1 MDVVKP
7 VLKYTSLSHGRPI
20 ICLAGGYGWTK
31 LSNLQLRQVLVHGQA
46 LTSIHRNFSF
56 PVNPILLS
64 RRCGGD
70 GDLDYN
76 NRSELVTDRFRG
88 LLRVDAVLVSVVWW
102 ERT

>member
-1 MDVVKP
+1 MMDVVKP

-31 LSNLQLRQVLVHGQA
+31 LSNLQLRQMLVHGQA

-64 RRCGGD
+64 RRCVIITVVP
-70 GDLDYN
+70 N
-76 NRSELVTDRFRG
+76 SSPI
-88 LLRVDAVLVSVVWW
+88 VSVGC
-102 ERT
+102 